1 LTVFWCTCRTTN
13 PEAVPK
19 VLESQRRETAST
31 PLWYLQRCA
40 VNWFRAGRPGE
51 ELVEPGQ
58 NSNLV
63 DIVSDIRTVGK
74 YKCTSTYRGQTNCQG
89 GRRLLR
95 VVRRVIVVRIAE
107 VSATAAV
114 QDEGEG
120 SVTQQGTVSCWYLH
134 TRNCVVCS
142 ALLSLSPRASES
154 ISCPIALTLSHSVSH
169 HHLLLPSD
177 TRGVQ
182 RMTSTQSRKSSLS
195 SSRRVLQTV
204 ARSLMDSLPLTRFP
218 FPSHCPHSLVV
229 QSHTS
234 RSHSTLLPTASM
246 LTQSSTRSRHPE
258 SECAAVLTLHR
269 MLLACNVCV
278 CVCVCV

>member
-1 LTVFWCTCRTTN
+1 M
-13 PEAVPK
+13 
-19 VLESQRRETAST
+19 
-31 PLWYLQRCA
+31 
-40 VNWFRAGRPGE
+40 
-51 ELVEPGQ
+51 
-58 NSNLV
+58 
-63 DIVSDIRTVGK
+63 
-74 YKCTSTYRGQTNCQG
+74 
-89 GRRLLR
+89 
-95 VVRRVIVVRIAE
+95 
-107 VSATAAV
+107 SATAAV

-278 CVCVCV
+278 CVCERSPHTHSPHHTCICCQVPAGTQCHQVGASLRKAVCGFTRWPQRWCV

>member
-1 LTVFWCTCRTTN
+1 
-13 PEAVPK
+13 
-19 VLESQRRETAST
+19 
-31 PLWYLQRCA
+31 
-40 VNWFRAGRPGE
+40 
-51 ELVEPGQ
+51 
-58 NSNLV
+58 
-63 DIVSDIRTVGK
+63 
-74 YKCTSTYRGQTNCQG
+74 
-89 GRRLLR
+89 
-95 VVRRVIVVRIAE
+95 VVRIAE

-278 CVCVCV
+278 CVCVCVSAHPHTHSPHHITPHMYMLSGTSGHSMPPSWSEPSQSRLWVLSMATKMVRVVHTVVLNSGHHCDVV